1 MYVPG
6 QLWRRG
12 RLVLDKSPP
21 RGYNNKGVP
30 CSFTRASGLALQ
42 VNGKFYKTRTT
53 VTWPSGG
60 CRLTNPRRTAIIIEE
75 FRARSPEQAVWL
87 QWISCQNHDNRH
99 LPEWRLSLFTRTVT
113 VKPKTWNV
121 KVIGICSPPFGLE
134 QPNRLPSPGS
144 LARNPSLL
152 FYTIRPKKSTL
163 HAKSPLPTGR
173 GLFFCRWGS
182 GAYTSW
188 IIAIS
193 AASPRRGPSF
203 STRV

>member
-1 MYVPG
+1 MFVHPG
-6 QLWRRG
+6 KRFG
-12 RLVLDKSPP
+12 SVK
-21 RGYNNKGVP
+21 
-30 CSFTRASGLALQ
+30 
-42 VNGKFYKTRTT
+42 VNCHKIMTT
-53 VTWPSGG
+53 VTWQSGG

-75 FRARSPEQAVWL
+75 SRARLPGQAVWL
-87 QWISCQNHDNRH
+87 KQSVELLCYAQDSRH
-99 LPEWRLSLFTRTVT
+99 LAEWRLSLFTRTVT

-121 KVIGICSPPFGLE
+121 KVIGICSPPLGLE
-134 QPNRLPSPGS
+134 QPNRLSSPGF
-144 LARNPSLL
+144 LARNPSPL
-152 FYTIRPKKSTL
+152 FYTIPQKKSTL